1 MIQQEN
7 VWVFC
12 IPLCIYVM
20 VSVELKTN
28 YMAKRKDKENLV
40 VELQNNDT
48 KQTLKKSGNLTIAT
62 ALTQVIEQAKNSHLS
77 EEFRKTCEASR

>member
-1 MIQQEN
+1 
-7 VWVFC
+7 
-12 IPLCIYVM
+12 M

-77 EEFRKTCEASR
+77 EEFWKTCEAPIVGFAPY